1 MPSIQTYYH
10 SMRSEDVHTFVAAVS
25 TTLIIGGSLLWLL
38 LRWLDTKFN
47 VAPKPTI
54 IKRREPAAAP
64 TVALATPAA
73 EAAAVPKERRTIPR
87 GAQAALVERGQ
98 RLLADKEYKQALNC
112 FLSLLFASIESEDK
126 ALPAHLTD
134 CLRGVAECYK
144 GMGQAD
150 VAVKFL
156 QAERRVFEEMVVQAA
171 NPEGEKTPSI
181 IASLFG
187 KEDKNVPKRIIS
199 LSEVA
204 DACSKLGYHDIAL
217 AYRVKAS
224 ALRHKLSGTPLDPDS
239 EEASLLAK
247 ALSQCQVGKDATA
260 QQSKLFADEATTAAD
275 E

>member
-1 MPSIQTYYH
+1 MPSIQAYYH

-73 EAAAVPKERRTIPR
+73 EAAVVPKEKRTIPR

-144 GMGQAD
+144 GMGQPD

-156 QAERRVFEEMVVQAA
+156 QAERVFEMVVQAA
-171 NPEGEKTPSI
+171 NPERRRRLSRV
-181 IASLFG
+181 SLW
-187 KEDKNVPKRIIS
+187 
-199 LSEVA
+199 
-204 DACSKLGYHDIAL
+204 
-217 AYRVKAS
+217 
-224 ALRHKLSGTPLDPDS
+224 
-239 EEASLLAK
+239 
-247 ALSQCQVGKDATA
+247 
-260 QQSKLFADEATTAAD
+260 
-275 E
+275 